1 LPIISAGEDFN
12 RVMEAIVDARMAER
26 PVVLAI
32 GADATKCGPD
42 PVIVDL
48 MRQGIVSALAVNCSG
63 AIHHFEIALIGETS
77 EDVAAGLKD
86 GTFGMVRERAS

>member
-1 LPIISAGEDFN
+1 
-12 RVMEAIVDARMAER
+12 
-26 PVVLAI
+26 
-32 GADATKCGPD
+32 
-42 PVIVDL
+42 